1 MAIDILRE
9 FLNPVIPY
17 KVIDVNPIP
26 DEVKFINVFGL
37 QKILKIVNV
46 VFEKGPGFFAWF
58 LGLAE
63 LENVAE
69 TGCEQGI
76 QLTYLEVLHLKQT
89 TNHSSLPHHM
99 QYQDS
104 LSLALLQ
111 PFVI

>member
-69 TGCEQGI
+69 TGCEQGSVCRGGRGLFEKKAGI
-76 QLTYLEVLHLKQT
+76 AFGNV
-89 TNHSSLPHHM
+89 
-99 QYQDS
+99 DA
-104 LSLALLQ
+104 ALGNLDV
-111 PFVI
+111 FD